1 MEFDDV
7 VKNRY
12 SVRGFK
18 DKAVEDEKIKAIL
31 EVARFSPTAVN
42 FQPFKLFVIDTIK
55 NKDALLKIYNKD
67 WFVEAPIVIG
77 IAVNKSKA
85 WTRPWDGKFY
95 GDVDA
100 SIVMTEIILKATDL
114 GLGTCFIGAFNS
126 ENASEFLDLDDEWE
140 AVLFTPLGYA
150 DAEPRENTHKS
161 LDELVVFK

>member
-67 WFVEAPIVIG
+67 WFVEAPVVIG
-77 IAVNKSKA
+77 IAVNKDEA
-85 WTRPWDGKFY
+85 WTRPWDGKFF

-126 ENASEFLDLDDEWE
+126 EAASEFLGLDDNWE
-140 AVLFTPLGYA
+140 AVLVTPLGYG

-161 LDELVVFK
+161 LEELVVFK